1 VDGDFE
7 SDMVLGLEWSL
18 NADAN
23 ALSRRAGRDKNSGV
37 KRSRRQPPEEP
48 PWQAAAVVEH
58 DACSGDRAVVKH
70 SSYIVIASEA
80 KQSSLLREVRLD
92 CFVASAPR
100 NDGGRSKKRG
110 ASPRFS

>member
-1 VDGDFE
+1 
-7 SDMVLGLEWSL
+7 MVLGLELSL
-18 NADAN
+18 NEDAN

-58 DACSGDRAVVKH
+58 DACSGDRAVWKH
-70 SSYIVIASEA
+70 SIHTVFASEA

-100 NDGGRSKKRG
+100 NDDGVQQKSAGV
-110 ASPRFS
+110 SPRFWSHPL